1 MSVPASGDTLDAR
14 PHPKEPRRLGIGLVG
29 SGNIVENAHVPSY
42 QVAGFRVAAI
52 TSRTEANAR
61 RVAAAKGIERV
72 HRSVEDL
79 AYDPEVDIVD
89 IALPPDL
96 QPPVVMQAI
105 GAGKHVLAQKP
116 LAVTYRDAL
125 AMVEAAE
132 RASVMLAV
140 NQNGRWDPSINAAR
154 RLITEGMLGT
164 RLLASMTMHITM
176 PWQEYYKDP
185 RYERLMILHMSVHH
199 IDQMRVLFGN
209 PANVWAHTRK
219 TPGQEQFGETI
230 AQYALIYE
238 DGFVASSLDDGVNWS
253 TDFGITYRIQG
264 TDAVMLGEIGWPR
277 LTHSTL
283 KVQRKG
289 EDEWTEPKFSR
300 MWFPDAF
307 SATMGELMCAVEEGR
322 EPSNSGR
329 DNLGT
334 MRAVMAAYRSIEEK
348 RVVGLEE
355 ISAERD

>member
-1 MSVPASGDTLDAR
+1 MSATASGDALDER
-14 PHPKEPRRLGIGLVG
+14 PQPKEPRRLGIGLVG

-42 QVAGFRVAAI
+42 QAAGFRVAAI

-79 AYDPEVDIVD
+79 VHDPEVDIVD
-89 IALPPDL
+89 VALPPDL
-96 QPPVVMQAI
+96 QPPAVMQAI
-105 GAGKHVLAQKP
+105 GAGRHVLAQKP

-125 AMVEAAE
+125 MMVETAE
-132 RASVMLAV
+132 RAGVTLAV

-154 RLITEGMLGT
+154 RWIREGLLGT

-176 PWQEYYKDP
+176 PWQPYYRDP
-185 RYERLMILHMSVHH
+185 RYDRLMVLHMSVHH
-199 IDQMRVLFGN
+199 IDQMRVLFGD
-209 PANVWAHTRK
+209 PADVWAYGRK
-219 TPGQEQFGETI
+219 IPGQEQFGETI
-230 AQYALIYE
+230 AHYALIYD
-238 DGFVASSLDDGVNWS
+238 DGFVASSLDDGVDWS

-264 TDAVMLGEIGWPR
+264 TQGVMLGEIGWPR

-283 KVQRKG
+283 KLQRRG
-289 EDEWTEPKFSR
+289 EAGWTEPKFSR

-307 SATMGELMCAVEEGR
+307 SATMGELMCAVEEKR

-334 MRAVMAAYRSIEEK
+334 MRAVMAAYRSIEER
-348 RVVGLEE
+348 RVVSLQE
-355 ISAERD
+355 ISAARD